1 MPKEE
6 LIELDG
12 IVSKILPNSTFTVV
26 LDNGH
31 TITAYSS
38 GRIRKYRIKILLN
51 DRVTVQMTPYDITKG
66 RIVVRHKEQKK
77 VIDPNNK

>member
-12 IVSKILPNSTFTVV
+12 IVEKILPNSTFTVK

-31 TITAYSS
+31 KVTAYSS

-51 DRVTVQMTPYDITKG
+51 DRVTVQMTPYDINNG
-66 RIVVRHKEQKK
+66 RITLRHK
-77 VIDPNNK
+77 DPKNI